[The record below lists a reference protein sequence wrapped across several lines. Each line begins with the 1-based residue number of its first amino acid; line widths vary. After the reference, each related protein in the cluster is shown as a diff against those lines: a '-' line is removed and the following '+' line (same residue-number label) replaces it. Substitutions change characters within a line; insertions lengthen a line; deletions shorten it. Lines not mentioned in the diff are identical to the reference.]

1 MSSRAIEAEK
11 PVIVE
16 ETSCDG
22 YAGKLRVRVHRS
34 ATQRGVTPL
43 AIYLHPGHVMASDLD
58 ATDESARALAARLG
72 IAVAAPAYSLASA
85 QPFPAAAE
93 DAYAALVWARAYA
106 TRERWNA
113 RRLVVIGEEA
123 GGNLAAA
130 VAMMS
135 RDRGGPTLAAQVL
148 ITPMLDPTL
157 SSCSMRAAYANATN
171 CGEAY
176 RCYLPRAADR
186 LHPYAAPGLSTR
198 LAGLAPALILTAQD
212 DALRDE
218 AESYGAKLIA
228 AGVKTQVT
236 RLPARGWSEAMWRE
250 IADFLKPLL
259 LSPHRQKRSF
269 ISSTAK

>member
-1 MSSRAIEAEK
+1 MSNRAVEAAK

-16 ETSCDG
+16 ESSCDG
-22 YAGKLRVRVHRS
+22 YAGKLRVRIHRPAS
-34 ATQRGVTPL
+34 QRATP
-43 AIYLHPGHVMASDLD
+43 AIAVYLHPGRFIAGDLD
-58 ATDESARALAARLG
+58 ATDDPARALAKRLG
-72 IAVAAPAYSLASA
+72 IVVAAPAYSLATA

-93 DAYAALVWARAYA
+93 DAYATVVWAHARAA
-106 TRERWNA
+106 HERRSA
-113 RRLVVIGEEA
+113 RRIVVIGEEA

-135 RDRGGPTLAAQVL
+135 RDRGGPALAAQVL
-148 ITPMLDPTL
+148 IAPMLDPTL
-157 SSCSMRAAYANATN
+157 SSCSMRAADANAAY
-171 CGEAY
+171 CDDAY

-198 LAGLAPALILTAQD
+198 LSGLAPALIITAQD
-212 DALRDE
+212 DPLRDE
-218 AESYGAKLIA
+218 AETYGAKLIA

-236 RLPARGWSEAMWRE
+236 RLRARGWSEAMWRE

-259 LSPHRQKRSF
+259 LPPRNRRDF